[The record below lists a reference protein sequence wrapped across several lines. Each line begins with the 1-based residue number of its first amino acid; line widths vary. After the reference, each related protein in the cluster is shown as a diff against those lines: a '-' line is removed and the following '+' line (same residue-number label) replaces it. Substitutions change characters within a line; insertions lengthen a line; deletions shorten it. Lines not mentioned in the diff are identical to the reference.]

1 MSCFTHWPNLCA
13 RHHYVL
19 FQEVGS
25 FLNSV
30 INKGKYFF
38 EGESGSVTSSS
49 SSSKTADVAESVSQ
63 PPTAVSG
70 IVASSAVS
78 TATETTGTTSTSSSS
93 SSSTSGGS
101 NSNSKE
107 MMIIMKSEAD
117 PSVILLQSR
126 IQPDTMYQK
135 QQDTL
140 IVWNSETEGDLA
152 LSFEEIKGNYHHLFI
167 NLSSCF

>member
-1 MSCFTHWPNLCA
+1 MIT
-13 RHHYVL
+13 
-19 FQEVGS
+19 
-25 FLNSV
+25 
-30 INKGKYFF
+30 KGEYFF
-38 EGESGSVTSSS
+38 KGESGSVTSSS
-49 SSSKTADVAESVSQ
+49 SSSKTADVAESGSQ

-78 TATETTGTTSTSSSS
+78 AATETTGSTSSSS

-152 LSFEEIKGNYHHLFI
+152 LSFEEIKGNYHHVFI